1 MVYTILNILGV
12 LFLLAFLS
20 ASMAISYKLLTNY
33 QELIK
38 KAKEED
44 KTISSVMNKMIWDT
58 LRMK

>member
-1 MVYTILNILGV
+1 M
-12 LFLLAFLS
+12 S
-20 ASMAISYKLLTNY
+20 ASLAIWYKLLTNY

-44 KTISSVMNKMIWDT
+44 KPISSVMNKMIWDT